1 MTARSVT
8 FSEVPMWIQMW
19 GLPFDLI
26 NDEEG
31 LDIGK
36 RLGRVVEVDKKTFS
50 SDQARFIRVRVAIP
64 LEKPIRRGGY
74 VSNPKGDQVQI
85 GFKYERLVGLCFQC
99 GLFGHGAKECKKQK
113 DPDQTATPYGDW
125 FRAGYRRK
133 KDGKNREPNSPPERD
148 ATTAARPKHDL
159 RPRSQPQSKA
169 ITPKSGF
176 GENHGNHDDIDG
188 TFSKATPNQV
198 ESTEKLF
205 KDNPCTKTK

>member
-99 GLFGHGAKECKKQK
+99 GLFGHDAKECKKQK
-113 DPDQTATPYGDW
+113 TQTRQPHLTEIGL
-125 FRAGYRRK
+125 
-133 KDGKNREPNSPPERD
+133 ERD
-148 ATTAARPKHDL
+148 IGERRMARTESRTVHRREMLRRQQGQNTISDL
-159 RPRSQPQSKA
+159 GLSLRAKQ
-169 ITPKSGF
+169 
-176 GENHGNHDDIDG
+176 
-188 TFSKATPNQV
+188 
-198 ESTEKLF
+198 
-205 KDNPCTKTK
+205 